1 MGTLGQDI
9 SYALRNLR
17 KAPGFAAVAVITLAL
32 GIGASTAIFSVID
45 NILMEPFPYP
55 DAQRFMSVQ
64 IHDTE
69 RSEPG
74 GRAGFTGP
82 EFLDYVEQ
90 NHVFDRVIAN
100 DNTDV
105 LYRAGEG
112 TQRFDGN
119 YVTPGTF
126 EFLGIPALAGRVM
139 QPADYEPGAPPVFV
153 LRYKTWVKSFGADP
167 EIVNKTFVLNGV
179 SRTLIGIMPPRF
191 GWGNADLWIPKKP
204 ERAAATKAVAGAF
217 PQFWFLLGHL
227 KPGVSMKEAEA
238 DLTVV
243 ANRLAKVYPKEYP
256 KRFTVHMES
265 LTNLVV
271 GQFKTTLFIVL
282 AAVGL
287 LLLIG
292 CGNVANLLLAR
303 ATTREKEFAIRS
315 ALGANRWRL
324 IRQLLVESLLLAT
337 GGAALGTLL
346 AWGGLKSLV
355 ALMPQNIIPAEAVI
369 RLNLPVL
376 LFTLGVA
383 ALTALVFGL
392 VPALKAARK
401 DLNEPLRDSGKGV
414 SGGFRHGRL
423 RDAVVVLEVG
433 LSLTLLVAAG
443 LLTRSF
449 VALRDVKLGLQPD
462 HVLVARLPLPVE
474 RYKTADQVMGFYR
487 PLLQRLKALPGV
499 VEATETSTLPPYGGI
514 PSDIEIPGKTHAEK
528 WNAMFQLVS
537 EGYFPVLKIRFV
549 DGRGFTEAEVN
560 GARKLAIVNQMFV
573 KKYLGN
579 ENPIGRQVR
588 IAQLAEFDDA
598 VKEPVFEIIG
608 LVADAKN
615 RGLQDPPEPELWV
628 PYTVTG
634 SAFRGILVRT
644 ANEPLTMMNAVQHEI
659 WATDANVAVTLTGT
673 LEGYISQFSFAG
685 PRFGFFL
692 MSIFGAIG
700 LVLVTIG
707 VYSVLA
713 YTTARRTHEIGI
725 RMALGANGSD
735 VQGMVI
741 RMGLKL
747 VALGVGIGLIVSVAI
762 GRVIATQLWGVSAY
776 DPWTLVCVPALL
788 LTTGIV
794 ACWLPA
800 RRAAGVDPLVA
811 LRYE

>member
-1 MGTLGQDI
+1 METLGQDI
-9 SYALRNLR
+9 RYALRNLG
-17 KAPGFAAVAVITLAL
+17 KSPGFAVVAIITLAL

-45 NILMEPFPYP
+45 NVMMEPFPYP

-69 RSEPG
+69 RNEPG
-74 GRAGFTGP
+74 GRGGFSGP

-100 DNTDV
+100 DNLDV

-112 TQRFDGN
+112 ALRFDGN

-126 EFLGIPALAGRVM
+126 EFLGMPALLGRMM

-153 LRYKTWVKSFGADP
+153 LRYKTWVKDFGADP
-167 EIVNKTFVLNGV
+167 SIVNKTFILNDQP
-179 SRTLIGIMPPRF
+179 RTLVGIMPPRF
-191 GWGNADLWIPKKP
+191 AWGDAEMWIPKKP
-204 ERAAATKAVAGAF
+204 ERATATTAVAGAF
-217 PQFWFLLGHL
+217 PQYWFLLGHL
-227 KPGVSMKEAEA
+227 KPGISMKEAEA

-243 ANRLAKVYPKEYP
+243 ANRLAKVYPKDYP
-256 KRFTVHMES
+256 KHFTVHLES

-303 ATTREKEFAIRS
+303 ATTREKEFAIRA
-315 ALGANRWRL
+315 ALGANRGRL
-324 IRQLLVESLLLAT
+324 LRQLLVESLILAM
-337 GGAALGTLL
+337 GGAAVGTLL

-369 RLNLPVL
+369 QLNTRVW
-376 LFTLGVA
+376 LFTLGVGV
-383 ALTALVFGL
+383 LTALIFGL
-392 VPALKAARK
+392 VPALQAVRK
-401 DLNEPLRDSGKGV
+401 DVNEPLRDSGKGI

-423 RDAVVVLEVG
+423 RDALVVLEVG

-443 LLTRSF
+443 LLMRSF
-449 VALRDVKLGLQPD
+449 VALRDVRLGLRPD

-474 RYKTADQVMGFYR
+474 RYKTAAQVAGFYR

-499 VEATETSTLPPYGGI
+499 IEATETSTLPPYGGI
-514 PSDIEIPGKTHAEK
+514 PSDIEIPGKSHSEK
-528 WNAMFQLVS
+528 WDAMFQLCS
-537 EGYFPVLKIRFV
+537 EGYFPVLKIQFAA
-549 DGRGFTEAEVN
+549 GRPFTEAEVN
-560 GARKLAIVNQMFV
+560 GARKLAVVNQTFV
-573 KKYLGN
+573 RKYLEN
-579 ENPIGRQVR
+579 DNPIGQQIR
-588 IAQLAEFDDA
+588 IAQLEQFEDP

-608 LVADAKN
+608 LVADVKN
-615 RGLQDPPEPELWV
+615 RGLQEPIQPEIWV

-644 ANEPLTMMNAVQHEI
+644 EKEPMTMLNAVEKEI
-659 WATDANVAVTLTGT
+659 WATDRNVALTLTGT
-673 LEGYISQFSFAG
+673 LEGYIGQFSFAG
-685 PRFGFFL
+685 PRFAFFL
-692 MSIFGAIG
+692 MTIFGAIG

-713 YTTARRTHEIGI
+713 YTTTRRTQEIGI
-725 RMALGANGSD
+725 RMALGAERSH
-735 VQGMVI
+735 VLGMVI
-741 RMGLKL
+741 GMGLRL
-747 VALGVGIGLIVSVAI
+747 VGTGVVLGLIASAAL

-776 DPWTLVCVPALL
+776 DPWTLVSVPLVLL
-788 LTTGIV
+788 LTGLL

-800 RRAAGVDPLVA
+800 RRASRVDPLVA

>member
-1 MGTLGQDI
+1 METLGQDVR
-9 SYALRNLR
+9 YALRNMR
-17 KAPGFAAVAVITLAL
+17 KTPGFAVVAILTLAL
-32 GIGASTAIFSVID
+32 GIGASTAIFSVMH
-45 NILMEPFPYP
+45 NILVEPFPYR
-55 DAQRFMSVQ
+55 DAQRYMSMQV
-64 IHDTE
+64 HDTE

-74 GRAGFTGP
+74 GRAGYLGA
-82 EFLDYVEQ
+82 ELLDITEQ
-90 NHVFDRVIAN
+90 NHVFDGVIAN

-105 LYRAGEG
+105 LYRTAEG
-112 TQRFDGN
+112 SQRFDGN
-119 YVTPGTF
+119 FITPGTF
-126 EFLGIPALAGRVM
+126 EFFGM
-139 QPADYEPGAPPVFV
+139 QPLLGRMAQAADYEPGAPPVFV
-153 LRYKTWVKSFGADP
+153 LRYKTWMKSFGGDP
-167 EIVNKTFVLNGV
+167 GIVNKSFVLNGV

-191 GWGNADLWIPKKP
+191 GWGDADMWIPQKP
-204 ERAAATKAVAGAF
+204 SRAATGKTVAGAF
-217 PQFWFLLGHL
+217 QQHWFLMGHL
-227 KPGVSMKEAEA
+227 KPGVSMKEAVA

-243 ANRLAKVYPKEYP
+243 ANNLAKVYPTEYP
-256 KRFTVHMES
+256 KHFSVQVES

-271 GQFKTTLFIVL
+271 GQFRTTLYIVL

-324 IRQLLVESLLLAT
+324 IRQLLVESVILAI
-337 GGAALGTLL
+337 GGAAVGTLL

-355 ALMPQNIIPAEAVI
+355 ALMPQRIIPAEAVI
-369 RLNLPVL
+369 QLNTPVL

-383 ALTALVFGL
+383 IMTALVFGL
-392 VPALKAARK
+392 VPALKAAQK
-401 DLNEPLRDSGKGV
+401 DINDPLRDSGKGI
-414 SGGFRHGRL
+414 SGGFRHGKL

-433 LSLTLLVAAG
+433 LSLTLLVGAG
-443 LLTRSF
+443 LLMRSF
-449 VALRDVKLGLQPD
+449 VALREVHLGLQPD
-462 HVLVARLPLPVE
+462 HVLVARLPLPVD
-474 RYKTADQVMGFYR
+474 RYKTAEQVAGFYR

-499 VEATETSTLPPYGGI
+499 MEATETSTLPPYGGI

-528 WNAMFQLVS
+528 WNALFQLCS
-537 EGYFPVLKIRFV
+537 EGYFGVVKIQFL
-549 DGRGFTEAEVN
+549 DGRTFTEAEVN
-560 GARKLAIVNQMFV
+560 GARKLAVVNQTFA
-573 KKYLGN
+573 KKFLGN

-588 IAQLAEFDDA
+588 IARLTEFEDA
-598 VKEPVFEIIG
+598 VKEPMFEIIG

-615 RGLQDPPEPELWV
+615 QGLQDPPMPEVWI

-634 SAFRGILVRT
+634 SSFRGILVRT
-644 ANEPLTMMNAVQHEI
+644 AGEPMAMMNAVQHEI
-659 WATDANVAVTLTGT
+659 WATDANVALTFTGT
-673 LEGYISQFSFAG
+673 LESFISQFSYAG

-692 MSIFGAIG
+692 MMIFGAMG

-713 YTTARRTHEIGI
+713 YTTARRTQEIGI
-725 RMALGANGSD
+725 RMALGAKSSD

-741 RMGLKL
+741 RMGLRL
-747 VALGVGIGLIVSVAI
+747 VGIGVVLGLIVSLAI

-776 DPWTLVCVPALL
+776 DPWTLVSVPVVLL
-788 LTTGIV
+788 ITGMV

-800 RRAAGVDPLVA
+800 RRAARVDPLVA

>member
-1 MGTLGQDI
+1 MGTLGQDNR
-9 SYALRNLR
+9 YALRNLG
-17 KAPGFAAVAVITLAL
+17 KAPGFAVVAIITLAL

-69 RSEPG
+69 RTEPG
-74 GRAGFTGP
+74 GRASFSGP
-82 EFLDYVEQ
+82 EFMDYVEQ

-105 LYRAGEG
+105 LYRSGEG

-126 EFLGIPALAGRVM
+126 EFLGMPALLGRVM
-139 QPADYEPGAPPVFV
+139 QSADYEPGAPPVFV
-153 LRYKTWVKSFGADP
+153 LRYRTWVKSFGADP
-167 EIVNKTFVLNGV
+167 GIVNKTFVLNGA

-191 GWGNADLWIPKKP
+191 GWGDADLWIPKKP
-204 ERAAATKAVAGAF
+204 DRAVAPTAVAGAF

-227 KPGVSMKEAEA
+227 KPAVSMKEAEA
-238 DLTVV
+238 DFTVV
-243 ANRLAKVYPKEYP
+243 ANRLAKVYPKDYP
-256 KRFTVHMES
+256 KHFTVQLES

-271 GQFKTTLFIVL
+271 GRFKATLLIVL

-324 IRQLLVESLLLAT
+324 IRQLLVESLILAI
-337 GGAALGTLL
+337 GGAAVGTLL
-346 AWGGLKSLV
+346 GWGGLKSLV

-369 RLNLPVL
+369 RLNSAVL
-376 LFTLGVA
+376 AFTMGVA
-383 ALTALVFGL
+383 VLTALVFGL

-401 DLNEPLRDSGKGV
+401 DLNEPLRDSGRGI

-423 RDAVVVLEVG
+423 RDAVIVLEVG
-433 LSLTLLVAAG
+433 LSLTLLVGAG
-443 LLTRSF
+443 LLMRSF
-449 VALRDVKLGLQPD
+449 VALREVHLGLQPD
-462 HVLVARLPLPVE
+462 HVLVARLPLPVD
-474 RYKTADQVMGFYR
+474 RYKTADQVTGFYR

-499 VEATETSTLPPYGGI
+499 LEATETSTLPPYGGI
-514 PSDIEIPGKTHAEK
+514 PSDVEIPGKTHAEK

-537 EGYFPVLKIRFV
+537 QGYFPVLKIQFV
-549 DGRGFTEAEVN
+549 DGRAFTEAEVN
-560 GARKLAIVNQMFV
+560 GARKLAIVNRTFV
-573 KKYLGN
+573 KKYLAN
-579 ENPIGRQVR
+579 ENPIGKQVR
-588 IAQLAEFDDA
+588 IAQLAEFEDP
-598 VKEPVFEIIG
+598 VKEPMFEIIG

-615 RGLQDPPEPELWV
+615 RGLQDPVEPEIWI

-644 ANEPLTMMNAVQHEI
+644 AKDPMTMMNAVQQEI
-659 WATDANVAVTLTGT
+659 WSTDRNVAVTLTGT
-673 LEGYISQFSFAG
+673 LEGYISQFSYAG
-685 PRFGFFL
+685 PRFGFML
-692 MSIFGAIG
+692 MTIFGSIG
-700 LVLVTIG
+700 LVLVTLG

-725 RMALGANGSD
+725 RMALGAESPD
-735 VQGMVI
+735 VLRLVV
-741 RMGLKL
+741 RMGLRL
-747 VALGVGIGLIVSVAI
+747 VAIGVGLGLIASLAL
-762 GRVIATQLWGVSAY
+762 GRVIATQLWGVSPY
-776 DPWTLVCVPALL
+776 DPWTLTCVPTLL
-788 LTTGIV
+788 IITGLL
-794 ACWLPA
+794 ACWVPA
-800 RRAAGVDPLVA
+800 RRAASVDPLVA